1 MMRSIIASSLRFRL
15 VVLALGAAVVG
26 AGAQQARQMPVDALP
41 EFAPPM
47 IEVQT
52 EALGLSA
59 PEVEDLV
66 TLNLEE
72 LLNGTP
78 WLQSIHSTTVPGLSS
93 ILLTFEP
100 GTDVLRARQLV
111 QERLALSFAIP
122 NVAKPPVI
130 IQPLST
136 ANRVMMIGL
145 SSKTMSPIDMG
156 ILARWDI
163 RPALLAVPGVANVSI
178 WGQRERQ
185 LQVQVDPARL
195 LANHVSID
203 QVVQTTGN
211 AMWVSP
217 LTFLQASTPGSGG
230 WIDTPQQRLEVRHI
244 FPITKASQLAEVTV
258 DGAAPLRLSDVANVV
273 EDHQPLIGDAV
284 LTGGEDSLIVVE
296 KFPNA
301 NTLEVTRGVEEALA
315 KLRPGLAGINIDTSI
330 ARPATFIDESI
341 DNLTRAAVIG
351 AILLVAALAALL
363 FQWRAALVAALAVP
377 VSLMAGLLVLDVRG
391 DTVNLMVVAGFAIA
405 LAVLVDDAVTSTQAI
420 AARLQDDSA
429 TGRDTPRATVIGAA
443 AEGARRGLAYATLI
457 ALLPL
462 LPFLFAEG
470 VAHAVSEPLVLS
482 YVLAVLA
489 STVVATTLTP
499 ALAYVV
505 YARAGDQREAPLV
518 RRVADAYGPA
528 LERVLARP
536 VAAFAPSAAV
546 LVLALAASPFF
557 DQKLLPSFRDPDL
570 VVHWTAAVGTSEPE
584 MSRLTDRVT
593 SDLRSIPGVA
603 NVGAHVGRAVL
614 GDQVV
619 DVNSAELWVSVD
631 PSADYSSTMSAVER
645 TVSAYPGISESVSTY
660 LDDRVRRFDTGP
672 SKDIVVRVFGPAFGT
687 LQTTAEHV
695 RSMLSHI
702 DGVTGLTMERQL
714 TQPNIEVEVDLA
726 KAKRYGLKPGDV
738 RRAAAT
744 MLAGLE
750 VGSLF
755 EQQKVFQVTVWSTPE
770 SRASLDGI
778 GNVMIDTPSGGHVRL
793 EDVADVRIAPTPTVI
808 KRDAVSRRIDI
819 GLDVRGRDPG
829 AVAAEINRRLA
840 ATHFP
845 LEYRAQVLGEYQ
857 AGQTLHRRMFGAG
870 LAAAIGVF
878 LLLQAAFQSW
888 RLAGL
893 AFLTFPVSL
902 SGGVLAA
909 FLAQDGMSLGAL
921 AALLAVLAVAARAT
935 IGLIGRY
942 QELERAGVPP
952 GIGLIVRGSRER
964 LAATIVPALVT
975 AAALLPL
982 IVTGTIAGQE
992 IAHPIAVIVVGGLV
1006 TSTLVVAFLI
1016 PAVYLSFNG
1025 STMQR
1030 RAHDAAS

>member
-1 MMRSIIASSLRFRL
+1 MLGWIVGSSLRFRL
-15 VVLALGAAVVG
+15 LVIALGAAVLA
-26 AGAQQARQMPVDALP
+26 AGANQSRQMSVDSLP

-78 WLQSIHSTTVPGLSS
+78 WLTNIHSTSVPGLSS

-136 ANRVMMIGL
+136 ANRVMMVGL
-145 SSKTMSPIDMG
+145 SSNTVSPIEMG
-156 ILARWDI
+156 ILARWNI

-185 LQVQVDPARL
+185 LQVQVQPERL
-195 LANHVSID
+195 LANHITLD
-203 QVVQTTGN
+203 QIVRTTGN

-244 FPITKASQLAEVTV
+244 FPITTAADLSKVTV
-258 DGAAPLRLSDVANVV
+258 DGASPLRLGDVANVV

-284 LTGGEDSLIVVE
+284 LTGGEDSLIVIE

-301 NTLEVTRGVEEALA
+301 NTLEVTRGVEAALD
-315 KLRPGLAGINIDTSI
+315 KLRPGLAGIQIDTSV

-341 DNLTRAAVIG
+341 DNLTLAAVVG
-351 AILLVAALAALL
+351 AILLLAALGALL
-363 FQWRAALVAALAVP
+363 FEWRAALIAAVAIPIA
-377 VSLMAGLLVLDVRG
+377 LMAGVLVLDLRG
-391 DTVNLMVVAGFAIA
+391 DSLNLMVIAGFAIA
-405 LAVLVDDAVTSTQAI
+405 IAVLVDDAVTSTQAI
-420 AARLQDDSA
+420 ADRLR
-429 TGRDTPRATVIGAA
+429 RDR
-443 AEGARRGLAYATLI
+443 AEGRTPSLTTQIVEAASAARRGVVYATLI

-470 VAHAVSEPLVLS
+470 VAHAVTEPLVLS

-489 STVVATTLTP
+489 SALVALTVTP
-499 ALAYVV
+499 ALAYLL
-505 YARAGDQREAPLV
+505 YSRGSLGRESPLV
-518 RRVADAYGPA
+518 GRIAAAYRLA
-528 LERVLARP
+528 LERVLTR
-536 VAAFAPSAAV
+536 PSAVFGAAAGAV
-546 LVLALAASPFF
+546 VLAVVVGPSF
-557 DQKLLPSFRDPDL
+557 DQSLLPRFQDPA
-570 VVHWTAAVGTSEPE
+570 VVVRWSAAAGTSEPE
-584 MSRLTDRVT
+584 MARLTTRVT
-593 SDLRSIPGVA
+593 NDLRGIPGVD

-619 DVNSAELWVSVD
+619 DVNSAELWVSID
-631 PSADYSSTMSAVER
+631 PGADYGA
-645 TVSAYPGISESVSTY
+645 TVSRVKDAVAAYPGIAQSVSSY
-660 LDDRVRRFDTGP
+660 LDDRVHRFDAGP
-672 SKDIVVRVFGPAFGT
+672 PDDITVRVFGPSFAT
-687 LQTTAEHV
+687 LDATASKV
-695 RSMLSHI
+695 RNMVSGV
-702 DGVTGLTMERQL
+702 DGVSAARMDTRLE
-714 TQPNIEVEVDLA
+714 QPNIEVEVDLE

-755 EQQKVFQVTVWSTPE
+755 EQQKVFQVTVWSTPDAR
-770 SRASLDGI
+770 SSVTGI
-778 GNVMIDTPSGGHVRL
+778 ENLVIDTPNGGHVRMG
-793 EDVADVRIAPTPTVI
+793 DVADVRIAPTPTVI
-808 KRDAVSRRIDI
+808 QRDEVSRRIDI
-819 GLDVRGRDPG
+819 GVDVSGRDPG
-829 AVAAEINRRLA
+829 SVAADINDQLQA
-840 ATHFP
+840 SSFP
-845 LEYRAQVLGEYQ
+845 LEYHAEVIGNYKT
-857 AGQTLHRRMFGAG
+857 ADTLHRRMFGAG
-870 LAAAIGVF
+870 LAAAVGIL

-893 AFLTFPVSL
+893 VFLTLPVAL
-902 SGGVLAA
+902 SGGILAA
-909 FLAQDGMSLGAL
+909 FVARGGMSLGAF
-921 AALLAVLAVAARAT
+921 AALLAVLAIAARSIIA
-935 IGLIGRY
+935 LIERY
-942 QELERAGVPP
+942 QALEREGMKP
-952 GIGLIVRGSRER
+952 GAALVARGASER
-964 LAATIVPALVT
+964 LAPTVIPAIVT
-975 AAALLPL
+975 AVALLPL

-992 IAHPIAVIVVGGLV
+992 IAHPIAIIVLGGLV
-1006 TSTLVVAFLI
+1006 TSTLVALFLI
-1016 PAVYLSFNG
+1016 PVLYLS
-1025 STMQR
+1025 TIHWR
-1030 RAHDAAS
+1030 THDVAP

>member
-1 MMRSIIASSLRFRL
+1 MLGWIVGSSLRFRL
-15 VVLALGAAVVG
+15 LAVALGAAVLA
-26 AGAQQARQMPVDALP
+26 AGAVQARQMSVDALP

-59 PEVEDLV
+59 PEVEELV

-78 WLQSIHSTTVPGLSS
+78 WLTDIHSTTVPGLSS

-136 ANRVMMIGL
+136 TNRVMMVGL
-145 SSKTMSPIDMG
+145 SSKAISPIEMG
-156 ILARWDI
+156 ILARWTI

-185 LQVQVDPARL
+185 LQVQVDPERL
-195 LANHVSID
+195 LANHVSVD
-203 QVVQTTGN
+203 QIIETTGN

-244 FPITKASQLAEVTV
+244 FPIVSAGDLSKVTV

-284 LTGGEDSLIVVE
+284 LTGGEDSLIVIE

-301 NTLEVTRGVEEALA
+301 NTLEVTRGVEEALD
-315 KLRPGLAGINIDTSI
+315 KLRPGLAGIQMDTSI
-330 ARPATFIDESI
+330 ARPATYIDESI
-341 DNLTRAAVIG
+341 DNLTLAAVIG
-351 AILLVAALAALL
+351 AILLVAALGALL
-363 FQWRAALVAALAVP
+363 FQWRAALIAAFAIP
-377 VSLMAGLLVLDVRG
+377 ISLMAGVLVLDLRG
-391 DTVNLMVVAGFAIA
+391 QSINLMLIAGFAIA
-405 LAVLVDDAVTSTQAI
+405 LAVLVDDAVSSTGAI
-420 AARLQDDSA
+420 ATRLRDDRAAGRTTSLSA
-429 TGRDTPRATVIGAA
+429 AIIEATVASRSGVV
-443 AEGARRGLAYATLI
+443 YATLI

-462 LPFLFAEG
+462 LPYLFAEG
-470 VAHAVSEPLVLS
+470 VAQAVSQPLVFS
-482 YVLAVLA
+482 YILAVLA
-489 STVVATTLTP
+489 SAVVALTVTP
-499 ALAYVV
+499 ALAYLL
-505 YARAGDQREAPLV
+505 YSHGGAGRESPLV
-518 RRVADAYGPA
+518 RRISDAYRPV
-528 LERVLARP
+528 LERVLGRP
-536 VAAFAPSAAV
+536 SAVIGASAAV
-546 LVLALAASPFF
+546 LVLALVVGPSF
-557 DQKLLPSFRDPDL
+557 DQSLLPSFRDPDL
-570 VVHWTAAVGTSEPE
+570 VVRWNAAAGTSEPE
-584 MSRLTDRVT
+584 MARLTTRVT
-593 SDLRSIPGVA
+593 NDLRSIPGVA

-619 DVNSAELWVSVD
+619 DVNSAELWVSID
-631 PSADYSSTMSAVER
+631 PSADYSSTVSKVKDAVA
-645 TVSAYPGISESVSTY
+645 AYPGIAQSVSTY
-660 LDDRVRRFDTGP
+660 LDDRVRHFDTGSP
-672 SKDIVVRVFGPAFGT
+672 NDITVRVFGPAFAT
-687 LQTTAEHV
+687 LEQTAV
-695 RSMLSHI
+695 SVQKMVSGI
-702 DGVTGLTMERQL
+702 DGVTAARMDRQL
-714 TQPNIEVEVDLA
+714 DQPNVEVEVDLA

-755 EQQKVFQVTVWSTPE
+755 EQQKVFQVTVWSTPD
-770 SRASLDGI
+770 SRASLTSI
-778 GNVMIDTPSGGHVRL
+778 KNVVIDTPSGGHVRL

-808 KRDAVSRRIDI
+808 QRDAVSRRIEI
-819 GLDVRGRDPG
+819 GLDVSGRDPG
-829 AVAAEINRRLA
+829 SVVAEINRRLA

-845 LEYRAQVLGEYQ
+845 LEYHAEVVGDYKS
-857 AGQTLHRRMFGAG
+857 ADTLHQRMFGAG
-870 LAAAIGVF
+870 LAAAIGIV

-893 AFLTFPVSL
+893 VFLMLPVAL

-909 FLAQDGMSLGAL
+909 FLAQDGMSLGAF
-921 AALLAVLAVAARAT
+921 AALLAVLAIAARR
-935 IGLIGRY
+935 IISLVEHY
-942 QELERAGVPP
+942 QALEREGVTP
-952 GIGLIVRGSRER
+952 GVALIVRGSSER
-964 LAATIVPALVT
+964 LAATVVPAIVT
-975 AAALLPL
+975 AVALLPL

-992 IAHPIAVIVVGGLV
+992 IAHPIAVVVLGGLV
-1006 TSTLVVAFLI
+1006 TSTLVVAFLV
-1016 PAVYLSFNG
+1016 PAVYLS
-1025 STMQR
+1025 TIHWR
-1030 RAHDAAS
+1030 THDAAP

>member
-1 MMRSIIASSLRFRL
+1 MLGWIVGSSLRFRL
-15 VVLALGAAVVG
+15 LAVALGAAVLA
-26 AGAQQARQMPVDALP
+26 AGANQARQMSVDSLP

-78 WLQSIHSTTVPGLSS
+78 WLTNIHSTSVPGLSS

-136 ANRVMMIGL
+136 TNRVMMVGL
-145 SSKTMSPIDMG
+145 SSKTVSPIEMG
-156 ILARWDI
+156 ILARWNI

-185 LQVQVDPARL
+185 LQVQVQPERL
-195 LANHVSID
+195 LANHITLD
-203 QVVQTTGN
+203 QIVRTTGN

-244 FPITKASQLAEVTV
+244 FPITTAGDLSKVTV
-258 DGAAPLRLSDVANVV
+258 DGAAPLRLSDVADVV

-284 LTGGEDSLIVVE
+284 LTGGEDSLIVIE

-301 NTLEVTRGVEEALA
+301 NTLEVTRGVERALDD
-315 KLRPGLAGINIDTSI
+315 LRPGLAGIRIDTSI

-341 DNLTRAAVIG
+341 DNLTLAAVIG
-351 AILLVAALAALL
+351 AILLVAALGALL
-363 FQWRAALVAALAVP
+363 FEWRAALVAALAVP
-377 VSLMAGLLVLDVRG
+377 VSLMAGLLVLDLRG
-391 DTVNLMVVAGFAIA
+391 DSINLMVIAGFAIA
-405 LAVLVDDAVTSTQAI
+405 LAVLVDDAVNSTNAI
-420 AARLQDDSA
+420 ATRLREDRAAGRPPALTTAIVEASA
-429 TGRDTPRATVIGAA
+429 AS
-443 AEGARRGLAYATLI
+443 RRGLAYATLV

-470 VAHAVSEPLVLS
+470 VDHAVAEPLVLS

-489 STVVATTLTP
+489 SALVALTVTP
-499 ALAYVV
+499 ALAYLL
-505 YARAGDQREAPLV
+505 YMRGGAGRESPVV
-518 RRVADAYGPA
+518 RRVAAAYGPL
-528 LERVLARP
+528 LERALARP
-536 VAAFAPSAAV
+536 PAVFGAAAVAVILAVAAGPS
-546 LVLALAASPFF
+546 F
-557 DQKLLPSFRDPDL
+557 DQSLLPSFHDPA
-570 VVHWTAAVGTSEPE
+570 VVVRWSAAAGTSEPE
-584 MSRLTDRVT
+584 MARITTRVT
-593 SDLRSIPGVA
+593 NDIRHIPGVA

-619 DVNSAELWVSVD
+619 DVNSAELWVSID
-631 PSADYSSTMSAVER
+631 PGADYRA
-645 TVSAYPGISESVSTY
+645 TVSRVRDTMAAYPGIAQSVSSY
-660 LDDRVRRFDTGP
+660 LDDRVHRFDAGP
-672 SKDIVVRVFGPAFGT
+672 PDDITVRVFGPSFET
-687 LQTTAEHV
+687 LGETAARV
-695 RSMLSHI
+695 RDMVTGI
-702 DGVTGLTMERQL
+702 DGVSTARMDTQL
-714 TQPNIEVEVDLA
+714 DQPNIEVEVDLE

-755 EQQKVFQVTVWSTPE
+755 EQQKVFQVTVWSTPG
-770 SRASLDGI
+770 SRGSVSGI
-778 GNVMIDTPSGGHVRL
+778 ENLVIDTPSGGHVRL
-793 EDVADVRIAPTPTVI
+793 ADVAGVRIAPTPTVI
-808 KRDAVSRRIDI
+808 QRDEVSRRIDI
-819 GLDVRGRDPG
+819 GVGVSGRDPG
-829 AVAAEINRRLA
+829 SVAADINQRLQA
-840 ATHFP
+840 ASFP
-845 LEYRAQVLGEYQ
+845 LEYHAEVVGNYKS
-857 AGQTLHRRMFGAG
+857 ADSLHRRMFGAG
-870 LAAAIGVF
+870 LAAAIGIL

-893 AFLTFPVSL
+893 VFLTLPAAL
-902 SGGVLAA
+902 SGGILAA
-909 FLAQDGMSLGAL
+909 FVAQDGMSLGAF
-921 AALLAVLAVAARAT
+921 AALLAVLAIAARG
-935 IGLIGRY
+935 IVSLVERY
-942 QELERAGVPP
+942 QVLEDEGMEP
-952 GIGLIVRGSRER
+952 GIGLVVRGAGER
-964 LAATIVPALVT
+964 LPAILIPAVAS

-992 IAHPIAVIVVGGLV
+992 IAHPIAVVVVGGLV
-1006 TSTLVVAFLI
+1006 TTTLVVAFLI
-1016 PAVYLSFNG
+1016 PALYLSTIHG
-1025 STMQR
+1025 RT
-1030 RAHDAAS
+1030 HDAAS

>member
-1 MMRSIIASSLRFRL
+1 MLGWIVRSSLRFRL
-15 VVLALGAAVVG
+15 LVVALGAAVLA
-26 AGAQQARQMPVDALP
+26 AGAHQSQQMSVDSLP

-78 WLQSIHSTTVPGLSS
+78 WLQNIHSTSVPGLSS

-136 ANRVMMIGL
+136 TNRVMMIGL
-145 SSKTMSPIDMG
+145 ESNTISPIEMG
-156 ILARWDI
+156 ILARWNI

-185 LQVQVDPARL
+185 LQVQVQPERL
-195 LANHVSID
+195 LANHITLD
-203 QVVQTTGN
+203 QIVRTTGN

-244 FPITKASQLAEVTV
+244 FPITTADDLSKVAV
-258 DGAAPLRLSDVANVV
+258 DGAGPIRLGDVANVV

-301 NTLEVTRGVEEALA
+301 NTLEVTRGVEQALD
-315 KLRPGLAGINIDTSI
+315 KLRPGLAGIQIDTSI

-341 DNLTRAAVIG
+341 DNLTLATVIG
-351 AILLVAALAALL
+351 AILLLAALGALL
-363 FQWRAALVAALAVP
+363 FEWRAALIAAVAIPIA
-377 VSLMAGLLVLDVRG
+377 LMAGVLVLDLRG
-391 DTVNLMVVAGFAIA
+391 DSINLMVIAGFAIA
-405 LAVLVDDAVTSTQAI
+405 IAVLVDDAVTSTAAI
-420 AARLQDDSA
+420 AGRLRSD
-429 TGRDTPRATVIGAA
+429 R
-443 AEGARRGLAYATLI
+443 AEGRTPSLTMQIAEAATAARTGVVYAMLI

-470 VAHAVSEPLVLS
+470 VDHAVAEPLVVS

-489 STVVATTLTP
+489 SALVALTVTP
-499 ALAYVV
+499 ALAYLL
-505 YARAGDQREAPLV
+505 YSHGRIGRESPLV
-518 RRVADAYGPA
+518 GRVAAAYRPA
-528 LERVLARP
+528 LERVLTRP
-536 VAAFAPSAAV
+536 PAVIGAAAGAV
-546 LVLALAASPFF
+546 VLALVVGPSF
-557 DQKLLPSFRDPDL
+557 DQSLLPSFQDPA
-570 VVHWTAAVGTSEPE
+570 VVVRWSAAAGTSEPE
-584 MSRLTDRVT
+584 MARLTTRVT
-593 SDLRSIPGVA
+593 NDLRRVPGVS

-614 GDQVV
+614 GDQIV
-619 DVNSAELWVSVD
+619 DVNSAELWVSID
-631 PSADYSSTMSAVER
+631 PGADYGA
-645 TVSAYPGISESVSTY
+645 TVSRVKDTVAAYPGIAQSVSSY
-660 LDDRVRRFDTGP
+660 LDDRVRRFDARPPDDITVRVSGP
-672 SKDIVVRVFGPAFGT
+672 SFGT
-687 LQTTAEHV
+687 LDATASKV
-695 RSMLSHI
+695 RDMVAGL
-702 DGVTGLTMERQL
+702 DGVSAARVDSRLD
-714 TQPNIEVEVDLA
+714 QPNVEVEVDLE

-755 EQQKVFQVTVWSTPE
+755 EQQKVFQVTVWSTPDAR
-770 SRASLDGI
+770 SSVTGI
-778 GNVMIDTPSGGHVRL
+778 ENLVIDTPSGGHVRMG
-793 EDVADVRIAPTPTVI
+793 DVADVRIAPTPTVI
-808 KRDAVSRRIDI
+808 QRDEVSRRIDI
-819 GLDVRGRDPG
+819 GVDVSGRDPG
-829 AVAAEINRRLA
+829 SVAADISDHLQA
-840 ATHFP
+840 SSFP
-845 LEYRAQVLGEYQ
+845 LEYHAEVIGNYKS
-857 AGQTLHRRMFGAG
+857 ADTLHRRMFGAG
-870 LAAAIGVF
+870 LAAAIGIL

-893 AFLTFPVSL
+893 VFLTLPVAL
-902 SGGVLAA
+902 SGGIVAA
-909 FLAQDGMSLGAL
+909 FVAQDGMSLGAF
-921 AALLAVLAVAARAT
+921 AALLAVLAIAARSIIA
-935 IGLIGRY
+935 LVERY
-942 QELERAGVPP
+942 QALEREGMQP
-952 GIGLIVRGSRER
+952 GIGLVARGASER
-964 LAATIVPALVT
+964 LTRTLIPAIVT
-975 AAALLPL
+975 AVALLPL

-992 IAHPIAVIVVGGLV
+992 IAHPIAVIVLGGLV
-1006 TSTLVVAFLI
+1006 TSTLVALFLI
-1016 PAVYLSFNG
+1016 PALYLS
-1025 STMQR
+1025 TMHWR
-1030 RAHDAAS
+1030 THDAAP

>member
-1 MMRSIIASSLRFRL
+1 MLGWIVGSSLRFRL
-15 VVLALGAAVVG
+15 LAVALAAAVLA
-26 AGAQQARQMPVDALP
+26 AGANQARQMSVDSLP

-78 WLQSIHSTTVPGLSS
+78 WLTNVHSTSVPGLSS

-136 ANRVMMIGL
+136 TNRVMMVGL
-145 SSKTMSPIDMG
+145 SSKTVSPIEMG
-156 ILARWDI
+156 ILARWNI

-185 LQVQVDPARL
+185 LQVQVQPERL
-195 LANHVSID
+195 LANHITLD
-203 QVVQTTGN
+203 QIVRTTGN

-244 FPITKASQLAEVTV
+244 FPITTAGDLSKVTV
-258 DGAAPLRLSDVANVV
+258 DGAAPLRLSDVADVV

-284 LTGGEDSLIVVE
+284 LTGGEDSLIVIE

-301 NTLEVTRGVEEALA
+301 NTLEVTRGVERALDD
-315 KLRPGLAGINIDTSI
+315 LRPGLAGIRIDTSI

-341 DNLTRAAVIG
+341 DNLTLAAVIG
-351 AILLVAALAALL
+351 AILLVAALGALL
-363 FQWRAALVAALAVP
+363 FEWRAALVAALAVP
-377 VSLMAGLLVLDVRG
+377 VSLMAGLLVLDLRG
-391 DTVNLMVVAGFAIA
+391 DSINLMVIAGFAIA
-405 LAVLVDDAVTSTQAI
+405 LAVLVDDAVNSTNAI
-420 AARLQDDSA
+420 ATRLREDRAAGRPPALTTAVVEASA
-429 TGRDTPRATVIGAA
+429 AS
-443 AEGARRGLAYATLI
+443 RRGLAYATLV

-470 VAHAVSEPLVLS
+470 VDHAVAEPLVLS

-489 STVVATTLTP
+489 SALVALTVTP
-499 ALAYVV
+499 ALAYLL
-505 YARAGDQREAPLV
+505 YMRGGGGRESPVV
-518 RRVADAYGPA
+518 RRVAAAYGPF
-528 LERVLARP
+528 LERALARP
-536 VAAFAPSAAV
+536 PAVFGAAAVAVILAVAAGPS
-546 LVLALAASPFF
+546 F
-557 DQKLLPSFRDPDL
+557 DQSLLPSFHDPA
-570 VVHWTAAVGTSEPE
+570 VVVRWSAAAGTSEPE
-584 MSRLTDRVT
+584 MARITTRVT
-593 SDLRSIPGVA
+593 NDIRHIPGVA

-619 DVNSAELWVSVD
+619 DVNSAELWVSID
-631 PSADYSSTMSAVER
+631 PGADYRA
-645 TVSAYPGISESVSTY
+645 TVSRVRDTMAAYPGIAQSVSSY
-660 LDDRVRRFDTGP
+660 LDDRVHHFDAGP
-672 SKDIVVRVFGPAFGT
+672 PDDITVRVFGPSFET
-687 LQTTAEHV
+687 LGETAARV
-695 RSMLSHI
+695 RDMVTGI
-702 DGVTGLTMERQL
+702 DGVSTARMDTRLD
-714 TQPNIEVEVDLA
+714 QPNIEVEVDLE

-755 EQQKVFQVTVWSTPE
+755 EQQKVFQVTVWSTPG
-770 SRASLDGI
+770 SRGSVSGI
-778 GNVMIDTPSGGHVRL
+778 ENLVIDTPSGGHVRL
-793 EDVADVRIAPTPTVI
+793 ADVAGVRIAPTPTVI
-808 KRDAVSRRIDI
+808 QRDEVSRRIDI
-819 GLDVRGRDPG
+819 GVGVSGRDPG
-829 AVAAEINRRLA
+829 SVAADINQRLQTA
-840 ATHFP
+840 SFP
-845 LEYRAQVLGEYQ
+845 LEYHAEVVGNYKS
-857 AGQTLHRRMFGAG
+857 ADSLHRRMFGAG
-870 LAAAIGVF
+870 LAAAIGIL

-893 AFLTFPVSL
+893 VFLTLPAAL
-902 SGGVLAA
+902 SGGILAA
-909 FLAQDGMSLGAL
+909 FVAQDGMSLGAF
-921 AALLAVLAVAARAT
+921 AALLAVLAIAARG
-935 IGLIGRY
+935 IVSLVERY
-942 QELERAGVPP
+942 QVLEDEGMEPGV
-952 GIGLIVRGSRER
+952 GLVVRGAGER
-964 LAATIVPALVT
+964 LPAILIPAVAS

-982 IVTGTIAGQE
+982 IVTGTMAGQE
-992 IAHPIAVIVVGGLV
+992 IAHPIAVVVVGGLV
-1006 TSTLVVAFLI
+1006 TTTLVVAFLI
-1016 PAVYLSFNG
+1016 PALYLSTING
-1025 STMQR
+1025 RT
-1030 RAHDAAS
+1030 HDAAS